1 MITLTILNT
10 LLIIYLILQHKLKYY
25 IGISKKETFWKN
37 TLLGYQI
44 TLWKKTSEWRAT
56 NPVYSIY
63 IPIRNKHKIEL
74 REDIERL
81 MDLENPTKIHYLS
94 SMFSWLKTWDDV
106 KQFEKDY
113 SIVDPDY
120 VKKLVSD
127 FKPKLN
133 G

>member
-25 IGISKKETFWKN
+25 IGISKKETFWKK

-44 TLWKKTSEWRAT
+44 TLWKKTSEWRVT
-56 NPVYSIY
+56 NAVCSIY
-63 IPIRNKHKIEL
+63 IPIRNRHKTEL

-81 MDLENPTKIHYLS
+81 MGLENSTKINTLIAK
-94 SMFSWLKTWDDV
+94 FSWLKTWDDV
-106 KQFEKDY
+106 GQFEKDY

-120 VKKLVSD
+120 VKKLVSN
-127 FKPKLN
+127 FTPKLN

>member
-44 TLWKKTSEWRAT
+44 TLWKELSEYSA
-56 NPVYSIY
+56 NAVCSIY
-63 IPIRNKHKIEL
+63 IPIKNRHKTKL
-74 REDIERL
+74 REEIERL
-81 MDLENPTKIHYLS
+81 MDLENPTKINSLTAK
-94 SMFSWLKTWDDV
+94 FSWLKTWDDV
-106 KQFEKDY
+106 RQFEKDY

-120 VKKLVSD
+120 VKKLVSN
-127 FKPKLN
+127 FTPKSN